1 MTSTEVGHQPWKN
14 DDCPD
19 DSLSDFIP
27 TNSYI
32 YIQEDLKELFS
43 SMQEFVVK
51 DEFKTHIEK
60 DAFDMDKIEEKLKL
74 RENDVM
80 KTECPIVIAGETSSG
95 KSSIINLILGEKILP
110 TGITAST
117 SRVCRVKYCERCM
130 ISTRDINDE
139 EIENMSFENSK
150 EMAKKLKT
158 LANTNDTKISYVDI
172 YMPVPLLQVG
182 TYPHYV
188 LFIVK
193 A

>member
-1 MTSTEVGHQPWKN
+1 
-14 DDCPD
+14 
-19 DSLSDFIP
+19 
-27 TNSYI
+27 
-32 YIQEDLKELFS
+32 
-43 SMQEFVVK
+43 
-51 DEFKTHIEK
+51 
-60 DAFDMDKIEEKLKL
+60 
-74 RENDVM
+74 
-80 KTECPIVIAGETSSG
+80 
-95 KSSIINLILGEKILP
+95 
-110 TGITAST
+110 
-117 SRVCRVKYCERCM
+117 M

-193 A
+193 AWFNTMCVFTITCMTKNNSKLVLILQFLTIYKWINGYNLTVVIIQGNVIIVDTPGFGDQEQKDVADKMMSYLPNALSFVFVLNVSNAGGIQDDRV

>member
-1 MTSTEVGHQPWKN
+1 
-14 DDCPD
+14 
-19 DSLSDFIP
+19 
-27 TNSYI
+27 
-32 YIQEDLKELFS
+32 
-43 SMQEFVVK
+43 
-51 DEFKTHIEK
+51 
-60 DAFDMDKIEEKLKL
+60 
-74 RENDVM
+74 
-80 KTECPIVIAGETSSG
+80 
-95 KSSIINLILGEKILP
+95 
-110 TGITAST
+110 
-117 SRVCRVKYCERCM
+117 M

-139 EIENMSFENSK
+139 EIENMSFENIK